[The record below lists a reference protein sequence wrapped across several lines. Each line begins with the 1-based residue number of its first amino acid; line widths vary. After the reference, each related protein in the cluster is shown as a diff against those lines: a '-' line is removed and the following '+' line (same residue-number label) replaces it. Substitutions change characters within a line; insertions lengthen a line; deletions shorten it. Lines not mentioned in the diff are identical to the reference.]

1 MLSLNR
7 SLHVSLLI
15 TALTVGA
22 VALIGC
28 GPDKHEAI
36 PQSAS
41 LVTQGNGDLTFTAPH
56 EGMAYVYDPG
66 DHKLVYSGQ
75 MKKGQK
81 LELDSRDPN
90 SPIKLDGQIVQDKVI
105 RTSHDY
111 KIFFDDRSMQN
122 TDHSTTI
129 RERDREI
136 ERQSNTSDRDRM

>member
-1 MLSLNR
+1 MDLAGQMTGLRVRATQRRDRRTALDGRCVRGLVNATVEKWEVSEQVASPGRKQRRFSMLSLNR

-66 DHKLVYSGQ
+66 DHK
-75 MKKGQK
+75 
-81 LELDSRDPN
+81 
-90 SPIKLDGQIVQDKVI
+90 
-105 RTSHDY
+105 
-111 KIFFDDRSMQN
+111 
-122 TDHSTTI
+122 
-129 RERDREI
+129 
-136 ERQSNTSDRDRM
+136 